1 MSSLL
6 AIVALSL
13 PLAAK
18 PASIDWH
25 HNYREAR
32 AIGISKQKPL
42 AMFIASGKDGW
53 AKILADGAFDAKI
66 KNLLTENYVA
76 VFIDRDTTEGQ
87 KTISAFGLGNQPAL
101 IISNRA
107 GDLQAFRHEGTLTE
121 TDLTVCLNRYSSASH
136 VVTITESLFNAT
148 SRVTASYAPPTMPVY
163 QNYYAPSFG
172 GCST

>member
-1 MSSLL
+1 MHSIL
-6 AIVALSL
+6 ALVALSL

-25 HNYREAR
+25 HNYRAAHE
-32 AIGISKQKPL
+32 IGISKQKPL
-42 AMFIASGKDGW
+42 AMFVASGKEGW
-53 AKILADGAFDAKI
+53 KKILADGAFDTKVQHILA
-66 KNLLTENYVA
+66 ENYVA

-87 KTISAFGLGNQPAL
+87 KTVAAFGLSNQPAL

-121 TDLTVCLNRYSSASH
+121 TDLTVCLNRYSSASY
-136 VVTITESLFNAT
+136 VVTTTESLLNAT
-148 SRVTASYAPPTMPVY
+148 NRVTAYYASPAPVY
-163 QNYYAPSFG
+163 QNVYAPAFG